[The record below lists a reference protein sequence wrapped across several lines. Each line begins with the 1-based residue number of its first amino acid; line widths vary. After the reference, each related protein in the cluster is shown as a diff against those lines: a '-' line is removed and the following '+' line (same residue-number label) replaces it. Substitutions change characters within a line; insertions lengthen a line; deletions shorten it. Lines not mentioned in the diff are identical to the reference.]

1 MVRLPNLSVFL
12 RSVPRTCSQYALD
25 LGYGVPSCSPDYLS
39 HAVRPTCSNLSP
51 FTDVYIYYKGGGVRK
66 LFRKTKRESSRF
78 HDNLIAVRST
88 GNYIYEQFY
97 EPEQCADVKVYAVGD
112 YFYAEAR
119 KAPHIDGIVDRDQRG
134 RERRIH
140 VILSESELAIC
151 RKATAAF
158 DQFVLGFDL
167 LRGPADHRF
176 VIDVNGW
183 SLVKNSEEYAMQCG
197 KLLAKHIELALQKH
211 AQGIDIVQQKK
222 RASLL
227 HAALAQTSQQTT
239 AELFDASQGNTCV
252 V

>member
-1 MVRLPNLSVFL
+1 M
-12 RSVPRTCSQYALD
+12 
-25 LGYGVPSCSPDYLS
+25 
-39 HAVRPTCSNLSP
+39 RP
-51 FTDVYIYYKGGGVRK
+51 
-66 LFRKTKRESSRF
+66 
-78 HDNLIAVRST
+78 A

-134 RERRIH
+134 LERRES

-183 SLVKNSEEYAMQCG
+183 SLVKNSEEYAVQSG
-197 KLLAKHIELALQKH
+197 KLLARHIEMALRKR
-211 AQGIDIVQQKK
+211 AEGIGVVQQKK

-227 HAALAQTSQQTT
+227 HATLAQTSQQTT
-239 AELFDASQGNTCV
+239 TDLFDASKENACV